1 VIVFW
6 LLAAA
11 LAAAALYAVLRPLL
25 ARRGGAAL
33 SRREANIAIYRDE
46 LRELDADRAAGT
58 LAAEDYERSRLELE
72 ARLLEDVAAEEP
84 FATRSGGRRAALA
97 LGIAL
102 PVVAVVAYLAA
113 GNPGALAPQMAAPSA
128 AQIEAMVARLAAKL
142 EENPGDVEGWKLLGR
157 SYSVLGRYPQ
167 AVAAYAKAAERAP
180 RDAQLLAD
188 FADAL
193 AMARGQR
200 LAGEPERLIARAL
213 EIEPGNLKAL
223 ALAGSAAYERQDYAR
238 AAELWSRMLPLV
250 PAGSGEARSIAE
262 NVEEAKKLAG
272 IGGSSAEVAGAHP
285 GVRGT
290 VRLAPALREQVK
302 PDDTVFVFA
311 RAAEGPAMPLAVL
324 RARAAELPLQFALND
339 SMAMAQ
345 GLTVS
350 AHPRIVVTARVSKSG
365 SAKPAPGDLQG
376 ASGPVANDASAVA
389 VTIDSVVR

>member
-1 VIVFW
+1 MTLFW
-6 LLAAA
+6 LV
-11 LAAAALYAVLRPLL
+11 AAAAAAAVLLVVLRPLVT
-25 ARRGGAAL
+25 RRGASRL
-33 SRREANIAIYRDE
+33 SRREANISIYRDE
-46 LRELDADRAAGT
+46 LRELDADLAAGT
-58 LAAEDYERSRLELE
+58 LAREDYERSRLELE

-84 FATRSGGRRAALA
+84 AATRPAGQRAALA
-97 LGIAL
+97 VGVAL
-102 PVVAVVAYLAA
+102 PLVALIVYLVA
-113 GNPGALAPQMAAPSA
+113 GNPGALAPHPAMPDA
-128 AQIEAMVARLAAKL
+128 AQIEAMLTRLAAKL

-157 SYSVLGRYPQ
+157 SYTVLGRYPQ

-193 AMARGQR
+193 AMAHGQR
-200 LAGEPERLIARAL
+200 LAGEPERLIERAL
-213 EIEPGNLKAL
+213 EIDGNNLKAL

-238 AAELWSRMLPLV
+238 AAQLWGRMLPLV
-250 PAGSGEARSIAE
+250 PAESEDARSISE

-272 IGGSSAEVAGAHP
+272 IGAAPAKAAKAHP
-285 GVRGT
+285 G
-290 VRLAPALREQVK
+290 VRLAPALRQQVNA
-302 PDDTVFVFA
+302 DDIVFVFA

-324 RARAAELPLQFALND
+324 RARAADLPLQFALND

-345 GLTVS
+345 GVTVS

-376 ASGPVANDASAVA
+376 ASGPVANDASGVA